1 MCGSSV
7 LAVYSSLKT
16 DWHMG
21 ERRAPTPKISPGTM
35 VRIADREAL
44 EAFRRGWH
52 WHHPLES
59 AQLLFAGHE
68 TRVKNVFF
76 YHGGDELYELDNV
89 PGIWH
94 EQCLKDA
101 SEQQ

>member
-1 MCGSSV
+1 
-7 LAVYSSLKT
+7 
-16 DWHMG
+16 
-21 ERRAPTPKISPGTM
+21 
-35 VRIADREAL
+35 
-44 EAFRRGWH
+44 
-52 WHHPLES
+52 
-59 AQLLFAGHE
+59 LLFAGHE